1 MSGSDS
7 DNDRKSEGRRR
18 GENEDQNELA
28 SKTFSVGSKTYF
40 VDVKENDKGRF
51 VKLVER
57 GRATSGKK
65 NKISLSMNMVEE
77 FKTRL
82 EECQKK
88 YEQVEKDGVPEFD
101 EESDDR
107 DGGLIHSIYFR
118 SLGKRVY
125 LDLKNNQRGVFLRI
139 SLCTAMK
146 DSRRMVALPADRI
159 QQLIDILTEF
169 YKDYGQDEKPDLPN
183 SKNVRAERKQFFF
196 DCGRN
201 DRGVFLRVSEV
212 TPHYRSSVTIPKTGM
227 KDFRDAIDELYE
239 KMHELES

>member
-7 DNDRKSEGRRR
+7 DNDRRSDDGRRR
-18 GENEDQNELA
+18 GDNEDQNELA

-51 VKLVER
+51 VKLVEVVSKP
-57 GRATSGKK
+57 AKKK

-77 FKTRL
+77 FRTRL

-107 DGGLIHSIYFR
+107 DGGLLHSIYFR

-125 LDLKNNQRGVFLRI
+125 LDLKNNQRGLFLRI

-146 DSRRMVALPADRI
+146 NRSMIALPADRI
-159 QQLIDILTEF
+159 QQLIDILSEF

-239 KMHELES
+239 KMHELEA